1 MNIKINIAID
11 GPAGSGKGTTAK
23 LLAKKLNYKFLDTG
37 AMYRGVAY
45 YCSIYKISFEEL
57 KEDDLKN
64 IKLNFSKEQEL
75 LLNNENVEESIRSPN
90 IGELASKFSTLKIVR
105 DFLSNIQKEIV
116 KERGFIAEGR
126 DIGSVIMPNAELKIY
141 LTAQIDVRARRRLE
155 DFKKK
160 GILLEFEEVKQQIV
174 ERDHQDMTRDI
185 APLIKVKDAVQI
197 DTSEINIETQVDVIE
212 KLALKHINFLKRN
225 E

>member
-45 YCSIYKISFEEL
+45 YCSINKISFEEL